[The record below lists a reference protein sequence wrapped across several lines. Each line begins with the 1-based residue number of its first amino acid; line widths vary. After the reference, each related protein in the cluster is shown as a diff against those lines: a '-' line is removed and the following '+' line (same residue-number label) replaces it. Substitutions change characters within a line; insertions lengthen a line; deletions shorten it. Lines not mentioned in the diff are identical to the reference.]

1 MTEAR
6 EERSS
11 SWYSV
16 LSTDLTAHMF
26 EHLDADEHVEGV
38 LPVGGNVA
46 VVHEVHTDA
55 SDEALFS
62 DPLLRKCL
70 LLDGERECVDLAAY
84 DAATC
89 VRELLVRSGGRNAV
103 GTDADMEARDAPL
116 SRALPIRRQTRGV
129 GRQV

>member
-1 MTEAR
+1 
-6 EERSS
+6 
-11 SWYSV
+11 
-16 LSTDLTAHMF
+16 MF
-26 EHLDADEHVEGV
+26 EHLDADERVEGV
-38 LPVGGNVA
+38 LPVGGDVA
-46 VVHEVHTDA
+46 VVHEVHADA
-55 SDEALFS
+55 PDEASFS
-62 DPLLRKCL
+62 DPLLREGL

-89 VRELLVRSGGRNAV
+89 VQELLMRSGGRNAV